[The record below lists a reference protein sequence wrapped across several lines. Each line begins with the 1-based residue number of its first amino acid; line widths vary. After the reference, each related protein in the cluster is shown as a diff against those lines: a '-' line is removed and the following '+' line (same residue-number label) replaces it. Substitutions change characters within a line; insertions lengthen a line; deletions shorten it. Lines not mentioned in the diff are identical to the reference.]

1 MTGLASRGAGVPGSR
16 VVVRSMVRSE
26 FSRPPARLV
35 DIVAQATVP
44 RLSELVGRMYTMD
57 PGIRAMGNP
66 AITVTGVATTA
77 KCPPGDNMGLVKAL
91 TLVKPGDLLVVDA
104 QGFETW
110 CLGGY
115 QLLRYA
121 KDHHGLAGVIV
132 NGAYRDGDEA
142 QAAGFPL
149 YARCLAP
156 YSGPK
161 SGPCEVNVPVCCG
174 GVIVQPGDVVSA
186 SSEGIVVVP
195 QRALEAVA
203 AALALDAKAGH
214 DTDELLQSLFARA
227 KDLDC
232 DEIVGAGD
240 SGRNTLGPN
249 HGI

>member
-1 MTGLASRGAGVPGSR
+1 MTGLGSRGAGVTGSR

-35 DIVAQATVP
+35 DIVAQATIP

-132 NGAYRDGDEA
+132 NGLTGTATRPRQLAFPCMPVVLRPIRDPN
-142 QAAGFPL
+142 Q
-149 YARCLAP
+149 
-156 YSGPK
+156 
-161 SGPCEVNVPVCCG
+161 
-174 GVIVQPGDVVSA
+174 
-186 SSEGIVVVP
+186 
-195 QRALEAVA
+195 
-203 AALALDAKAGH
+203 ALAK
-214 DTDELLQSLFARA
+214 
-227 KDLDC
+227 
-232 DEIVGAGD
+232 
-240 SGRNTLGPN
+240 
-249 HGI
+249 